1 MELGNNSTP
10 APLSYFKRGESEK
23 TINNH
28 VNIMAITKEKKKEI
42 IAGLEKT
49 IAKSKSVVFV
59 NFNKLLVK
67 DASIIRRSL
76 KSENV
81 GYVVA
86 KKSLFKRVLKSAD
99 IKGDVPALGGELA
112 VVFGEDLIAPARSIY
127 DFQKKL
133 DGKLSILGGI
143 FDGEYKSQAEMLS
156 IASIP
161 SLQVLRGMF
170 VNVINSPIQ
179 RFAIALNQIAEKKN

>member
-1 MELGNNSTP
+1 
-10 APLSYFKRGESEK
+10 
-23 TINNH
+23 
-28 VNIMAITKEKKKEI
+28 MAITKEKKTEI
-42 IAGLEKT
+42 IAGLEKA

-59 NFNKLLVK
+59 NFHKLLVK

-86 KKSLFKRVLKSAD
+86 KKSLFKRVLGGAS
-99 IKGDVPALGGELA
+99 IKGDVPVLNGELA
-112 VVFGEDLIAPARSIY
+112 LAYGEDLIAPARSIY

-133 DGKLSILGGI
+133 EGKVSIIGGI

-161 SLQVLRGMF
+161 SLDVLRGMF
-170 VNVINSPIQ
+170 VNIINSPMQ
-179 RFAIALNQIAEKKN
+179 RFAISLSEIAKLKN

>member
-1 MELGNNSTP
+1 
-10 APLSYFKRGESEK
+10 
-23 TINNH
+23 
-28 VNIMAITKEKKKEI
+28 MAITKEKKKEI
-42 IAGLEKT
+42 MTGLEK
-49 IAKSKSVVFV
+49 ILSKSKSIVFV
-59 NFNKLLVK
+59 QFHKLLVK

-86 KKSLFKRVLKSAD
+86 KKSLFKKVLEGTKT
-99 IKGDVPALGGELA
+99 KGSIPAMEGELA
-112 VVFGEDLIAPARSIY
+112 LTYGEDLIAPARSIY

-133 DGKLSILGGI
+133 DGKVSILGGI
-143 FDGEYKSQAEMLS
+143 FDGEYKSQEEMLS

-161 SLQVLRGMF
+161 SLDVLRGMF

-179 RFAIALNQIAEKKN
+179 RFTIALGQIAEKRN